1 MFMKIY
7 LTSILV
13 VICGLLLG
21 QDIPVMP
28 VKDGVYMEANAL
40 LKGVPDYAIDALES
54 SLYISEEDGYA
65 RAVFNDLNKGEA
77 LLPLIFCI
85 NNECYKR
92 DEERQDGKTGYY
104 AHLIEVG
111 ALCVY
116 KVRRT
121 YREMVTI
128 KAYNPATGTPFREGQ
143 VPRTREIEEWMM
155 WRVLTDETRI
165 ISPESF
171 REWTGL
177 LLDWNQDASDLLT
190 GIRRYNR
197 IRIAEQD

>member
-1 MFMKIY
+1 MKGYIAS
-7 LTSILV
+7 LF
-13 VICGLLLG
+13 GLLPWVIFG
-21 QDIPVMP
+21 QVVPVMP
-28 VKDGVYMEANAL
+28 FQDGIYMEATAFLNGA
-40 LKGVPDYAIDALES
+40 PDYTLEEMES
-54 SLYISEEDGYA
+54 SWYISEEDGYA
-65 RAVFNDLNKGEA
+65 RAIFHDRTAEEV
-77 LLPLIFCI
+77 LLPLLFCK

-92 DEERQDGKTGYY
+92 DMERQDGKTGYY
-104 AHLIEVG
+104 AHLIEIG
-111 ALCVY
+111 ALCVF

-155 WRVLTDETRI
+155 WRVSTDETRI

-177 LLDWNQDASDLLT
+177 LLDWDQDASDLLT

>member
-1 MFMKIY
+1 MPI
-7 LTSILV
+7 
-13 VICGLLLG
+13 
-21 QDIPVMP
+21 QDGI
-28 VKDGVYMEANAL
+28 YMEANAFL
-40 LKGVPDYAIDALES
+40 NGIPDYSIEALES
-54 SLYISEEDGYA
+54 SWYISEEDGYA
-65 RAVFNDLNKGEA
+65 RAVFHDLQTED
-77 LLPLIFCI
+77 LILPSIFCI
-85 NNECYKR
+85 NKECYIR
-92 DEERQDGKTGYY
+92 DEARQDGKTGYY

-155 WRVLTDETRI
+155 WRVSTDESRI

-177 LLDWNQDASDLLT
+177 LLDWDQDASDLLT